1 MNEDV
6 ERIKDNLPSID
17 QMVNMTNVERKS
29 STEIQGEHP
38 IHGSDT
44 GMNMVLHTD
53 TDTWHCFRC
62 NTHSDRLGWIAV
74 EEGLI
79 DCKNADDIS
88 TVFTEVL
95 ELGAERA
102 GIDIDLTPKEKTEL
116 RKNKEEWNK
125 LQKGW
130 KTAVQHFKDNLDED
144 IIKWINNKWGFDK
157 EVIEKYDIGFAP
169 GDKKLLPKLEN
180 EIGEKAYKTG
190 MIIKTKNGMKE
201 FFNGRVVIPYTNRG
215 EYVYFIA
222 RKTPRTPDKKW
233 DASKY
238 KKLLTKSDKHSYV
251 SEQVENELYGLNSIR
266 GEKTIVITEGITDAI
281 SCMEMGYASL
291 SPVTVQFSHDDIER
305 VKKYVKNKDVYVC
318 NDNDDAGLEGA
329 IKTIEMIENSNMIQL
344 PKEYNDLNDFY
355 RENNKDDF
363 DELVSKALPRSEALA
378 QYHDD
383 ERYCFLPG
391 LEEISQDPDKVR
403 SEYDYENQEYIYYS
417 LWYLLDEDMQF
428 PDMLSIVRRSEKSH
442 PKSFTSLNEKSRNRL
457 VSASIIRHLTRT
469 GKFIFDD
476 DNDRVL
482 YFDEEK
488 HEVWDVEKQPF
499 RTKLFKKYRVSE
511 GSKESDVLLSDIWN
525 YAKSYGCEVN
535 VHQSWH
541 FDKEEYILYIHNRD
555 KYYYKLD
562 GEDIIK
568 KTNGEDGIFFQHR
581 DEDNYIRY
589 LEDDER
595 EYPDKIIGQMDRW
608 KDEGGFL
615 HKVLCNRTNF
625 QDKYALSAY
634 EQRLQHLINI
644 YIYPFDNN
652 FSAKPISAWIG
663 EKGSGKTLTMR
674 WIGKFLMGDNF
685 EVTTLPENKKDFTT
699 VAHNLPIFFIDNM
712 DKSKDWVNDILAS
725 VATGAKI
732 QERELY
738 TNMGLKEGRLNSW
751 LAINSRD
758 PKFKRDDIVD
768 RLLIFYVERLEENID
783 PKLLTKTIIKNQDV
797 LWSEYM
803 DDLNKIISVWKKTD
817 EGQIRSQHRIVS
829 WVVFARI
836 VTEALDLDKKK
847 IDSLIDS
854 MLMEKALF
862 SLSDDPIVN
871 ALRKYRDECQ
881 EAKRWQPA
889 SKIDEKLREKSNEY
903 DESYKSSHSLSKRL
917 PHVHTELNSALGLEM
932 KENRTK
938 HRKEYKFEDN
948 VFNDSKSD
956 GSEDRPNLDNFEGDQ
971 ESDLDDKKFG
981 DTVNGEIM
989 RTIDRLDD
997 GDGASRMDIIESVD
1011 EYTEEEINNAINNL
1025 KTNGKIYEYGID
1037 IFKVGV

>member
-53 TDTWHCFRC
+53 TNTWHCFRC

-74 EEGLI
+74 EEGLV
-79 DCKNADDIS
+79 DCKDVDDIS
-88 TVFTEVL
+88 DVFTEVL
-95 ELGAERA
+95 ELGAKQA
-102 GIDIDLTPKEKTEL
+102 GVDIDLTPKEKTEL
-116 RKNKEEWNK
+116 RKDKKEWNK
-125 LQKGW
+125 LQKAW
-130 KTAVQHFKDNLDED
+130 KTAVEYFKDNLDED
-144 IIKWINNKWGFDK
+144 IIEWINKKWGFDK
-157 EVIEKYDIGFAP
+157 DVIEKYDIGFAP
-169 GDKKLLPKLEN
+169 KDKKLLPLLEG
-180 EIGEKAYKTG
+180 EIGEEAYKTG
-190 MIIKTKNGMKE
+190 MVIKTKTGFKD
-201 FFNGRVVIPYTNRG
+201 FFNGRVVIPYKNRD

-238 KKLLTKSDKHSYV
+238 KKLLTKSEKHGYV
-251 SEQVENELYGLNSIR
+251 SDQVKNELYGLNSIR
-266 GEKTIVITEGITDAI
+266 GEKTIIITEGITDAI

-305 VKKYVKNKDVYVC
+305 VKKYVKNKNVYVC
-318 NDNDDAGLEGA
+318 NDNDEAGLKGA
-329 IKTIEMIENSNMIQL
+329 LKTIELIENSHMIQL

-355 RENNKDDF
+355 RENSKDDF

-378 QYHDD
+378 RYHDD

-403 SEYDYENQEYIYYS
+403 SKYDYENQEHIYYS
-417 LWYLLDEDMQF
+417 LWDLLDSDTTF
-428 PDMLSIVRRSEKSH
+428 SDMLSIVRRSEKSH

-482 YFDEEK
+482 YFDKQK
-488 HEVWDVEKQPF
+488 HEVWDVEKQSF

-511 GSKESDVLLSDIWN
+511 GSKESDILLSDIWN

-535 VHQSWH
+535 VHQSWY
-541 FDKEEYILYIHNRD
+541 FDKDEYILYIHNRD

-562 GEDIIK
+562 GEKIIK

-581 DEDNYIRY
+581 DEDNYITY
-589 LEDDER
+589 IKEDER
-595 EYPDKIIGQMDRW
+595 EYPDEIIGQMDRW
-608 KDEGGFL
+608 KDEGSFL

-674 WIGKFLMGDNF
+674 WIGKFLMGDDF

-751 LAINSRD
+751 LALNSRD

-783 PKLLTKTIIKNQDV
+783 PKILTKTIIKNQDV

-803 DDLNKIISVWKKTD
+803 DDLNKIISVWKNTD
-817 EGQIRSQHRIVS
+817 EGQIRSQHRIVG
-829 WVVFARI
+829 WVVFAKI
-836 VTEALDLDKKK
+836 VTRALDLDENK
-847 IDSLIDS
+847 INSLIDS

-862 SLSDDPIVN
+862 SLSDDPVVN
-871 ALRKYRDECQ
+871 ALRKYRDECE

-889 SKIDEKLREKSNEY
+889 STIDEKLREKSDEY

-932 KENRTK
+932 KEDRTK
-938 HRKEYKFEDN
+938 HRKEYKFEEDA
-948 VFNDSKSD
+948 FNEESSTSD
-956 GSEDRPNLDNFEGDQ
+956 DRPNLENFESDQ
-971 ESDLDDKKFG
+971 EREEDIKKFG
-981 DTVNGEIM
+981 DTFNGEIK
-989 RTIDRLDD
+989 RTIERLDE
-997 GDGASRMDIIESVD
+997 GDGASRMDIIEEVDD
-1011 EYTEEEINNAINNL
+1011 EYTEEEINNAINMM
-1025 KTNGKIYEYGID
+1025 KDKGTIYENGID
-1037 IFKVGV
+1037 LFRLSV